1 MSIRAQRSLTDPSD
15 SPRIPEP
22 TIPMRHA
29 PAFMKLLWL
38 LAVLLVV
45 GVAYSFWRISNVA
58 TPKLE
63 LPAGAQPATSQ
74 PT

>member
-1 MSIRAQRSLTDPSD
+1 MSIREQRPFAAPTYSSRL
-15 SPRIPEP
+15 PEP
-22 TIPMRHA
+22 TIPVRRM
-29 PAFMKLLWL
+29 PPFMKVLWL
-38 LAVLLVV
+38 LAVLLLV

-58 TPKLE
+58 NPKLE